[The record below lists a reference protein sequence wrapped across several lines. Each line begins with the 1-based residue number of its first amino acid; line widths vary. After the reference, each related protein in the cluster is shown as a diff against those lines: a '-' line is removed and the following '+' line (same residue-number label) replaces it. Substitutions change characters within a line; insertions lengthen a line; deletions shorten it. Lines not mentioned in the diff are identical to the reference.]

1 MNDEQLRRKNYLVLL
16 IRRTLAGFFN
26 NMSSQYVNVYIL
38 KMGFTEQD
46 IGLLR
51 SIAALLSAIPSSTIN
66 FVADVTSRRKAY
78 LVGLLLEILSALLFF
93 LDNGAFIVV
102 LALVFYLVAFQGLRT
117 LENILIADSLKG
129 RQRAF
134 GFSVINS
141 LTVIA
146 SLVAPVVAA
155 YIINLSGGISVEG
168 IRPVFLVQL
177 LGLSCAFTVALAY
190 VRDIREVGE
199 VGLIDSFKDSLNMVK
214 LNPWLKRWI
223 LLEILGGY
231 VFSLSMPFEMIYAV
245 KVKGADEFILG
256 FMGLAMNLGSFIAS
270 PLLGKLADRIG
281 RVKAILLVR
290 PLYYLS
296 VILFLTAS
304 TPTQLIVAWL
314 IRGIWF
320 ASVAPF
326 QTLAVELVPYD
337 YRGRWNGV
345 RSLIVL
351 PLRSPGSLLG
361 GLLYSQISPE
371 TPFIVAALIDL
382 FLRVPLIYMTPETL
396 DRRKY
401 LETFKRV

>member
-1 MNDEQLRRKNYLVLL
+1 MDDEQSRKRNYLALL
-16 IRRTLAGFFN
+16 VRRTLAGFSN
-26 NMSSQYVNVYIL
+26 NMSNQYVNVYIL

-51 SIAALLSAIPSSTIN
+51 SIAAFLSALPSSTLN
-66 FVADVTSRRKAY
+66 FVADITSRRKAY
-78 LVGLLLEILSALLFF
+78 LIGLLLEMFSALLFF
-93 LDNGAFIVV
+93 LDNGALLVI

-117 LENILIADSLKG
+117 LEDILIADSLRG

-134 GFSVINS
+134 GFGVIYS
-141 LTVIA
+141 STVIA
-146 SLVAPVVAA
+146 SLVAPVTAA
-155 YIINLSGGISVEG
+155 YIINLSDGISVEG

-177 LGLSCAFTVALAY
+177 LGLSCAFTVAFAY

-199 VGLIDSFKDSLNMVK
+199 VGLIEAFKDSLNMIK

-231 VFSLSMPFEMIYAV
+231 VFSLSTPFEMIYAV
-245 KVKGADEFILG
+245 EVKGADEFTLG
-256 FMGLAMNLGSFIAS
+256 FMGLAMNFGSFIAS

-296 VILFLTAS
+296 MVLFLTAP
-304 TPTQLIVAWL
+304 TPTQLIVAWF
-314 IRGIWF
+314 IRGLWF
-320 ASVAPF
+320 ASIAPF
-326 QTLAVELVPYD
+326 QTLAVELVPYE

-351 PLRSPGSLLG
+351 LLRSPGSLLG
-361 GLLYSQISPE
+361 GILYSQVSPE

-382 FLRVPLIYMTPETL
+382 ILRVPLIYATPETL

-401 LETFKRV
+401 LETFKKV

>member
-1 MNDEQLRRKNYLVLL
+1 MDESRKRNYLALL
-16 IRRTLAGFFN
+16 VRRTLAGFSN
-26 NMSSQYVNVYIL
+26 NMSNQYINVYIL

-51 SIAALLSAIPSSTIN
+51 SIAAFLSALPSSTLN
-66 FVADVTSRRKAY
+66 FVADVTSRKKAY
-78 LVGLLLEILSALLFF
+78 LIGLLLEILSALLFF
-93 LDNGAFIVV
+93 LDNGALVV
-102 LALVFYLVAFQGLRT
+102 ILALVFYLVAFQGLRT
-117 LENILIADSLKG
+117 LENILIADSLRG
-129 RQRAF
+129 QQRAF
-134 GFSVINS
+134 GFGVIYS

-146 SLVAPVVAA
+146 SLVAPVAAA
-155 YIINLSGGISVEG
+155 YITNLSGGISVEG
-168 IRPVFLVQL
+168 IRPVFLIQL
-177 LGLSCAFTVALAY
+177 LGLSCAFMVTLAY
-190 VRDIREVGE
+190 IRDIREVGE
-199 VGLIDSFKDSLNMVK
+199 VGLIEAFKDSLNMIK

-245 KVKGADEFILG
+245 EVKGADEFTLG

-270 PLLGKLADRIG
+270 PLLGKLADKIG

-296 VILFLTAS
+296 VVLFLTAP
-304 TPTQLIVAWL
+304 TPPQLIAAWF
-314 IRGIWF
+314 IRGLWF
-320 ASVAPF
+320 ASIASF

-361 GLLYSQISPE
+361 GILYSRISPE

-382 FLRVPLIYMTPETL
+382 ILRVPLIYATPETL

-401 LETFKRV
+401 LKTFKKV